1 MIDWGRVNELKDEI
15 GEEDFGEVAEI
26 FLEEV
31 DEVIARL
38 KSSPDPAQFEQDMHF
53 LKGSALNLGF
63 RDLSVI
69 CGQNE
74 QAAANG
80 QGQQIQLDPVF
91 TTYDQSKAEFLATC

>member
-1 MIDWGRVNELKDEI
+1 MKDEI

-38 KSSPDPAQFEQDMHF
+38 KSNPDPTQYEQDMHF

-80 QGQQIQLDPVF
+80 QNNQIQLEPIF
-91 TTYDQSKAEFLATC
+91 TAYDQSKAEFLAQC

>member
-1 MIDWGRVNELKDEI
+1 MIDWSRVKELKDEI

-38 KSSPDPAQFEQDMHF
+38 KTNPDPSLFEQDMHF

-63 RDLSVI
+63 RGLSDI

-74 QAAANG
+74 SAAA
-80 QGQQIQLDPVF
+80 QGQCEQIVLEPVF
-91 TTYDQSKAEFLATC
+91 TVYAQSKSAFLAEC